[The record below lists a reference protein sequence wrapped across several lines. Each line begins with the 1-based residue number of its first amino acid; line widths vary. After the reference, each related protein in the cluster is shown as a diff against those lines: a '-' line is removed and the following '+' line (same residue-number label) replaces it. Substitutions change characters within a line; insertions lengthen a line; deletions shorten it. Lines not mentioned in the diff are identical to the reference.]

1 MDLLVLIGVRFL
13 EAMFFLGMAGSTL
26 VLLLTTIEDVETL
39 TESDEPTPTIQS
51 PTTRT

>member
-13 EAMFFLGMAGSTL
+13 ETMFFLGMAGSVI

-39 TESDEPTPTIQS
+39 TESDEPVHTNQT
-51 PTTRT
+51 

>member
-13 EAMFFLGMAGSTL
+13 EAIFFLGMAGSVV

-39 TESDEPTPTIQS
+39 TESDEPNPTIQTPS
-51 PTTRT
+51 RRT